1 MPVENIDNGEEK
13 HAIDEVEQSP
23 IELNH
28 ETPTKTRF
36 SGRKHFE
43 NFFDSTTQIIETKV
57 RLSKTFQN

>member
-1 MPVENIDNGEEK
+1 MPENIDEETDK
-13 HAIDEVEQSP
+13 HAIDEVEPSP

-57 RLSKTFQN
+57 SLSKTL